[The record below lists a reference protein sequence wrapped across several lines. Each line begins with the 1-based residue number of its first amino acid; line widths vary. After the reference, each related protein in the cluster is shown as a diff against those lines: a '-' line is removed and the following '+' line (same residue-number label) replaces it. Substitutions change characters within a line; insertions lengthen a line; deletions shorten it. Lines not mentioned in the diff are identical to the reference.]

1 MEKEYMV
8 CPRCGSNNLDKAKKC
23 LVCGMA
29 FDTLS
34 NKVNNNGAHEGYFS
48 VASDLGI
55 NQFHNEQNNQK
66 NDSLVQER
74 NTMIYPENYEI
85 EKYTSVKKDKRNKTV
100 ATSVISICLIAVV
113 GVCLYLF
120 VSNRKIGDAKDEN
133 TNNNSEVAEYEQAG
147 DNRQEEA
154 VEDNGNTEGNSVV
167 KDEEIEY
174 RKRQIDVYDS
184 EDVLCAVFTYEYDI
198 KGNLIVEDQKKIT
211 DNGGMN
217 RSIEYEYDE
226 NGNCTAIRNYSKD
239 YNTEMVTTYGY
250 DAENRRKKKT
260 EITPNSSSYSIFEY
274 DNNGDVVKESAYID
288 DELSFW
294 DEYVYDE
301 DHNVL
306 KSDFYFPNDEG
317 EFRVLTITYYSYDNG
332 NLIKKE
338 ATSYND
344 EGNVHL
350 NEIYMYEYDEFGN
363 ITREEKYTNDSIDY
377 SSEWKY
383 EYDENGNVL
392 VVKSYGSNGYSGKS
406 VYEYETY

>member
-1 MEKEYMV
+1 M
-8 CPRCGSNNLDKAKKC
+8 
-23 LVCGMA
+23 
-29 FDTLS
+29 
-34 NKVNNNGAHEGYFS
+34 
-48 VASDLGI
+48 
-55 NQFHNEQNNQK
+55 
-66 NDSLVQER
+66 
-74 NTMIYPENYEI
+74 
-85 EKYTSVKKDKRNKTV
+85 NKT
-100 ATSVISICLIAVV
+100 TTH
-113 GVCLYLF
+113 
-120 VSNRKIGDAKDEN
+120 N
-133 TNNNSEVAEYEQAG
+133 TITTT
-147 DNRQEEA
+147 R
-154 VEDNGNTEGNSVV
+154 
-167 KDEEIEY
+167 
-174 RKRQIDVYDS
+174 
-184 EDVLCAVFTYEYDI
+184 I
-198 KGNLIVEDQKKIT
+198 KN
-211 DNGGMN
+211 
-217 RSIEYEYDE
+217 
-226 NGNCTAIRNYSKD
+226 
-239 YNTEMVTTYGY
+239 
-250 DAENRRKKKT
+250 T

-363 ITREEKYTNDSIDY
+363 ITREEKYTNDSRNY

-392 VVKSYGSNGYSGKS
+392 VVKSYGSNEYSGKS

>member
-1 MEKEYMV
+1 MESGREKEYMV

-184 EDVLCAVFTYEYDI
+184 EDVLCAVLTYEYDI

-217 RSIEYEYDE
+217 RSI
-226 NGNCTAIRNYSKD
+226 
-239 YNTEMVTTYGY
+239 
-250 DAENRRKKKT
+250 
-260 EITPNSSSYSIFEY
+260 
-274 DNNGDVVKESAYID
+274 
-288 DELSFW
+288 
-294 DEYVYDE
+294 
-301 DHNVL
+301 
-306 KSDFYFPNDEG
+306 
-317 EFRVLTITYYSYDNG
+317 
-332 NLIKKE
+332 
-338 ATSYND
+338 
-344 EGNVHL
+344 
-350 NEIYMYEYDEFGN
+350 
-363 ITREEKYTNDSIDY
+363 
-377 SSEWKY
+377 
-383 EYDENGNVL
+383 
-392 VVKSYGSNGYSGKS
+392 
-406 VYEYETY
+406 